1 MRTLFPPVIILNLFG
16 FSFLSDYDDQETSI
30 IPKQNRRSSEDAAPK
45 SKINIEKAHKAEFVT
60 ELDLL

>member
-1 MRTLFPPVIILNLFG
+1 
-16 FSFLSDYDDQETSI
+16 LSDYDDQETSI